1 MAGDGKEP
9 GDGGPVPG
17 PGIVAE
23 AHLNG
28 LGPGG
33 RDLPGPG
40 HTHSPPHQSHQP
52 PPAAQPASQEASSLN
67 TVLDILEGRPAL
79 SDPMSPDCPVPRS
92 REQLQGEDSGIESMD
107 SRSEKSPN
115 QGESPFHGSTE
126 SDMGRTPTYSSSYS
140 GSSGKMSPPVS
151 EISSCDPGP
160 GSGSVS
166 PHSSTFT
173 QPVQSAVSS
182 AAAGPE
188 TNPSK
193 NSFLEESHKKQVT
206 ITTEKEAGPI
216 LNDVV
221 NTGNDLNEAQSNG
234 EATTSKTENGESFE
248 NHKNEVETKSE
259 EVLLRS
265 CDGADDPKLPVAPET
280 NEKAEITNCMHDY
293 ASHNQAQSAEQPA
306 AAGGLKALTGL
317 SSVKMSS
324 APVVTTVN
332 IGGSAVAV
340 RPGLQVPPGAR
351 MVPVKLVT
359 VPGATGNVRMLRVS
373 PVKTCVTPGAL
384 PPRTVVI
391 KSSVLKAV
399 SSHDQVTDLG
409 SGQASLV
416 RFPGAGQP
424 PAPVSD
430 NCDNIEIS
438 ATSQTSQSLSSI
450 VTASSSALLKK
461 SHQVSL
467 TPVEN
472 NSCSLDT
479 NTKAAPVTF
488 QKRASVEDAILGRD
502 APLSV
507 DVTIPNSRLKDLAQ
521 MPSPAQKAAQSVKN
535 GSSSLS
541 KCNGETD
548 TSPSSSH
555 PASDNGTPSSPPKT
569 KTKGKKSSGD
579 SALKSDLF
587 DASESLLR
595 PLLAKEDLSP
605 AASPL
610 PSLESAS
617 VLSLPLINPRK
628 RARRDTGS
636 SVNSVGS
643 DYSSKSGELP
653 VSKRNRATSPAS
665 RRKSQSAERSTG
677 NKSDENQSNN
687 EDKNSNGENMNNTSS
702 IKTKSEIG
710 NGLPEAEGA
719 TKKSKT
725 LERNKGRTSVK
736 NSYNTNM
743 KTESKKPSPKKTDT
757 LVKKMGR
764 PPKLET
770 ATENSMTGPTFDKTG
785 PTKVETQGRRV
796 SARSKKPAKLVLQ
809 KEFMFYTKKN
819 DLDSLEDETTA
830 VVTKRR

>member
-1 MAGDGKEP
+1 MSSRPETAGDKKEKRDVGP

-17 PGIVAE
+17 IAAE

-52 PPAAQPASQEASSLN
+52 QPAAQPASQEQASSLN

-151 EISSCDPGP
+151 EISSCEPGP
-160 GSGSVS
+160 GSVS

-188 TNPSK
+188 TDPSK

-206 ITTEKEAGPI
+206 ITTEKDAGPI

-265 CDGADDPKLPVAPET
+265 CDGADDPKLPVAPDT

-293 ASHNQAQSAEQPA
+293 ASNNQAQSVEQPSTSGA
-306 AAGGLKALTGL
+306 LKAVTGL

-332 IGGSAVAV
+332 IGGSAVAG

-424 PAPVSD
+424 PAPASD
-430 NCDNIEIS
+430 NCDKIEIS

-450 VTASSSALLKK
+450 VTASSSAPLKK

-467 TPVEN
+467 TPVET

-488 QKRASVEDAILGRD
+488 QKRASVEDAILSRD

-507 DVTIPNSRLKDLAQ
+507 DVTTSNSRLKDSAQ

-535 GSSSLS
+535 GSSSSS
-541 KCNGETD
+541 KCNGEAE
-548 TSPSSSH
+548 TSPTSSH
-555 PASDNGTPSSPPKT
+555 PSDNGTPSSPPKT
-569 KTKGKKSSGD
+569 TKGKKSSGD
-579 SALKSDLF
+579 SALKSDLC
-587 DASESLLR
+587 DATESLLR
-595 PLLAKEDLSP
+595 PLLAKEEPSLADLSP
-605 AASPL
+605 SASPL

-628 RARRDTGS
+628 RTRRDTGS

-643 DYSSKSGELP
+643 DLSSKSGELP
-653 VSKRNRATSPAS
+653 ISKRNRATSPAS

-687 EDKNSNGENMNNTSS
+687 ADKNSNGENMNNTSS
-702 IKTKSEIG
+702 NKTKSEIG
-710 NGLPEAEGA
+710 NG
-719 TKKSKT
+719 
-725 LERNKGRTSVK
+725 
-736 NSYNTNM
+736 
-743 KTESKKPSPKKTDT
+743 
-757 LVKKMGR
+757 
-764 PPKLET
+764 
-770 ATENSMTGPTFDKTG
+770 
-785 PTKVETQGRRV
+785 
-796 SARSKKPAKLVLQ
+796 
-809 KEFMFYTKKN
+809 
-819 DLDSLEDETTA
+819 
-830 VVTKRR
+830 

>member
-1 MAGDGKEP
+1 MSSRPETAGDEKEKRDVGP

-17 PGIVAE
+17 IAAE

-52 PPAAQPASQEASSLN
+52 QPAAQPASQEQASSLN

-151 EISSCDPGP
+151 EISSCEPGP

-188 TNPSK
+188 TDPSK

-206 ITTEKEAGPI
+206 ITTEKDAGPI

-265 CDGADDPKLPVAPET
+265 CDGADDPKLPVAPDT

-293 ASHNQAQSAEQPA
+293 ASNNQAQSVEQPSTSGA
-306 AAGGLKALTGL
+306 LKAVTGL

-424 PAPVSD
+424 PAPASD
-430 NCDNIEIS
+430 NCDKIEIS

-467 TPVEN
+467 TPVET

-488 QKRASVEDAILGRD
+488 QKRASVEDAILSRD

-507 DVTIPNSRLKDLAQ
+507 DVTTSNSRLKDSAQ

-535 GSSSLS
+535 GSSSSS
-541 KCNGETD
+541 KCNGEAE
-548 TSPSSSH
+548 TSPTSSH
-555 PASDNGTPSSPPKT
+555 PSDNGTPSSPPKT
-569 KTKGKKSSGD
+569 TKGKKSSGD
-579 SALKSDLF
+579 SALKSDLC
-587 DASESLLR
+587 DATESLLR
-595 PLLAKEDLSP
+595 PLLAKEEPSLADLSP
-605 AASPL
+605 SASPL

-628 RARRDTGS
+628 RTRRDTGS

-643 DYSSKSGELP
+643 DLSSKSGELP
-653 VSKRNRATSPAS
+653 ISKRNRATSPAS

-687 EDKNSNGENMNNTSS
+687 ADKNSNGENMNNTSS
-702 IKTKSEIG
+702 NKTKSEIG
-710 NGLPEAEGA
+710 NG
-719 TKKSKT
+719 
-725 LERNKGRTSVK
+725 
-736 NSYNTNM
+736 
-743 KTESKKPSPKKTDT
+743 
-757 LVKKMGR
+757 
-764 PPKLET
+764 
-770 ATENSMTGPTFDKTG
+770 
-785 PTKVETQGRRV
+785 
-796 SARSKKPAKLVLQ
+796 
-809 KEFMFYTKKN
+809 
-819 DLDSLEDETTA
+819 
-830 VVTKRR
+830 

>member
-1 MAGDGKEP
+1 
-9 GDGGPVPG
+9 
-17 PGIVAE
+17 
-23 AHLNG
+23 
-28 LGPGG
+28 
-33 RDLPGPG
+33 
-40 HTHSPPHQSHQP
+40 
-52 PPAAQPASQEASSLN
+52 
-67 TVLDILEGRPAL
+67 
-79 SDPMSPDCPVPRS
+79 MSPDCPVPRA
-92 REQLQGEDSGIESMD
+92 REQQGEDSGIESMD

-173 QPVQSAVSS
+173 QPVQSAVGS
-182 AAAGPE
+182 AAAGPD
-188 TNPSK
+188 TDPSK
-193 NSFLEESHKKQVT
+193 SSFLEESHKKQVT

-216 LNDVV
+216 LNEVV

-265 CDGADDPKLPVAPET
+265 CDGADDPKLPVAPES
-280 NEKAEITNCMHDY
+280 EKAEITDCMHDY
-293 ASHNQAQSAEQPA
+293 ASNNQSAQEAQEQPSA
-306 AAGGLKALTGL
+306 PAGLKAVTGL

-416 RFPGAGQP
+416 RFPGSGHQAPAG
-424 PAPVSD
+424 PASTD
-430 NCDNIEIS
+430 NCDNTAVIS
-438 ATSQTSQSLSSI
+438 AASSQTSQSLSSI
-450 VTASSSALLKK
+450 VTTASSSSTLLKK

-467 TPVEN
+467 TPVET

-488 QKRASVEDAILGRD
+488 QKRASVEDAILGKD

-507 DVTIPNSRLKDLAQ
+507 DVTASNSRLKDLEQ

-535 GSSSLS
+535 GSSSSS
-541 KCNGETD
+541 KCNGEAD
-548 TSPSSSH
+548 PSPSSSH
-555 PASDNGTPSSPPKT
+555 PASDNTTPSSPPKT
-569 KTKGKKSSGD
+569 TKGKKSSGD
-579 SALKSDLF
+579 SALKNDMF

-595 PLLAKEDLSP
+595 PLLAKEDPAVSAELSP

-610 PSLESAS
+610 SSLDSPS

-628 RARRDTGS
+628 RTRRDTGS
-636 SVNSVGS
+636 SVTSVGS
-643 DYSSKSGELP
+643 DLSSKSGDLP
-653 VSKRNRATSPAS
+653 ANKRNRATSPAT
-665 RRKSQSAERSTG
+665 RRKSQSVERSIG

-687 EDKNSNGENMNNTSS
+687 ADKNSNGENKNNTSS
-702 IKTKSEIG
+702 NKTKSEIG
-710 NGLPEAEGA
+710 NG
-719 TKKSKT
+719 
-725 LERNKGRTSVK
+725 
-736 NSYNTNM
+736 
-743 KTESKKPSPKKTDT
+743 
-757 LVKKMGR
+757 
-764 PPKLET
+764 
-770 ATENSMTGPTFDKTG
+770 
-785 PTKVETQGRRV
+785 
-796 SARSKKPAKLVLQ
+796 
-809 KEFMFYTKKN
+809 
-819 DLDSLEDETTA
+819 
-830 VVTKRR
+830 

>member
-1 MAGDGKEP
+1 MSSRPETAGDEKEKRDVGP

-17 PGIVAE
+17 IAAE

-52 PPAAQPASQEASSLN
+52 QPAAQPASQEQASSLN

-151 EISSCDPGP
+151 EISSCEPGP

-188 TNPSK
+188 TDPSK

-206 ITTEKEAGPI
+206 ITTEKDAGPI

-265 CDGADDPKLPVAPET
+265 CDGADDPKLPVAPDT

-293 ASHNQAQSAEQPA
+293 ASNNQAQSVEQPSTSGA
-306 AAGGLKALTGL
+306 LKAVTGL

-424 PAPVSD
+424 PAPASD
-430 NCDNIEIS
+430 NCDKIEIS

-467 TPVEN
+467 TPVET

-488 QKRASVEDAILGRD
+488 QKRASVEDAILSRD

-507 DVTIPNSRLKDLAQ
+507 DVTTSNSRLKDSAQ

-535 GSSSLS
+535 GSSSSS
-541 KCNGETD
+541 KCNGEAE
-548 TSPSSSH
+548 TSPTSSH
-555 PASDNGTPSSPPKT
+555 PSDNGTPSSPPKT
-569 KTKGKKSSGD
+569 TKGKKSSGD
-579 SALKSDLF
+579 SALKSDLC
-587 DASESLLR
+587 DATESLLR
-595 PLLAKEDLSP
+595 PLLAKEEPSLADLSP

-628 RARRDTGS
+628 RTRRDTGS

-643 DYSSKSGELP
+643 DLSSKSGELP
-653 VSKRNRATSPAS
+653 ISKRNRATSPAS

-687 EDKNSNGENMNNTSS
+687 ADKNSNGENMNNTSS
-702 IKTKSEIG
+702 NKTKSEIG
-710 NGLPEAEGA
+710 NG
-719 TKKSKT
+719 
-725 LERNKGRTSVK
+725 
-736 NSYNTNM
+736 
-743 KTESKKPSPKKTDT
+743 
-757 LVKKMGR
+757 
-764 PPKLET
+764 
-770 ATENSMTGPTFDKTG
+770 
-785 PTKVETQGRRV
+785 
-796 SARSKKPAKLVLQ
+796 
-809 KEFMFYTKKN
+809 
-819 DLDSLEDETTA
+819 
-830 VVTKRR
+830 

>member
-1 MAGDGKEP
+1 M
-9 GDGGPVPG
+9 
-17 PGIVAE
+17 
-23 AHLNG
+23 
-28 LGPGG
+28 
-33 RDLPGPG
+33 
-40 HTHSPPHQSHQP
+40 
-52 PPAAQPASQEASSLN
+52 
-67 TVLDILEGRPAL
+67 LDILEGRPAL
-79 SDPMSPDCPVPRS
+79 SDPMSPDCPVPRA
-92 REQLQGEDSGIESMD
+92 REQQGEDSGIESMD

-173 QPVQSAVSS
+173 QPVQSAVGS
-182 AAAGPE
+182 AAAGPD
-188 TNPSK
+188 TDPSK

-216 LNDVV
+216 LNEVV

-265 CDGADDPKLPVAPET
+265 CDGADDPKLPVAAES
-280 NEKAEITNCMHDY
+280 EKAEITDCMHDY
-293 ASHNQAQSAEQPA
+293 ASNNQSAVQEAQEQPSA
-306 AAGGLKALTGL
+306 PTAGLKAVTGL

-399 SSHDQVTDLG
+399 SSHDQVTDGL
-409 SGQASLV
+409 SPGQASLV
-416 RFPGAGQP
+416 RFPGSGHQA
-424 PAPVSD
+424 PASGPASTD
-430 NCDNIEIS
+430 NCDNTAVIS
-438 ATSQTSQSLSSI
+438 AASSQTSQSLSSI
-450 VTASSSALLKK
+450 VTTASSSSSTLLKK

-467 TPVEN
+467 TPVET

-488 QKRASVEDAILGRD
+488 QKRASVEDAILGKD

-507 DVTIPNSRLKDLAQ
+507 DVTASNSRLKDLEQ

-535 GSSSLS
+535 GSSSSSSS
-541 KCNGETD
+541 KCNGESD
-548 TSPSSSH
+548 TSPSSS
-555 PASDNGTPSSPPKT
+555 DNTTPSSPPKT
-569 KTKGKKSSGD
+569 TKGKKSSGD
-579 SALKSDLF
+579 SALKNDMF

-595 PLLAKEDLSP
+595 PLLAKEDPAVSADLSP

-610 PSLESAS
+610 SSLDSPS

-628 RARRDTGS
+628 RTRRDTGS
-636 SVNSVGS
+636 SVTSVGS
-643 DYSSKSGELP
+643 DMSSKSGELP
-653 VSKRNRATSPAS
+653 ASKRNRATSPAT
-665 RRKSQSAERSTG
+665 RRKSQSVERSIG

-687 EDKNSNGENMNNTSS
+687 ADKNSNGENKNNTSS
-702 IKTKSEIG
+702 NKTKSEIG
-710 NGLPEAEGA
+710 NG
-719 TKKSKT
+719 
-725 LERNKGRTSVK
+725 
-736 NSYNTNM
+736 
-743 KTESKKPSPKKTDT
+743 
-757 LVKKMGR
+757 
-764 PPKLET
+764 
-770 ATENSMTGPTFDKTG
+770 
-785 PTKVETQGRRV
+785 
-796 SARSKKPAKLVLQ
+796 
-809 KEFMFYTKKN
+809 
-819 DLDSLEDETTA
+819 
-830 VVTKRR
+830 

>member
-1 MAGDGKEP
+1 MAGDGKEKRDGGP

-17 PGIVAE
+17 PGIAAE

-188 TNPSK
+188 TDPSK

-293 ASHNQAQSAEQPA
+293 ASNNQAQSAEQRA
-306 AAGGLKALTGL
+306 ASGGLKSVTGL
-317 SSVKMSS
+317 SAVKISS

-373 PVKTCVTPGAL
+373 PVKTCVSPGAL

-399 SSHDQVTDLG
+399 SSHDQVTDLA

-416 RFPGAGQP
+416 RFPGAGQL
-424 PAPVSD
+424 PAPASD

-461 SHQVSL
+461 SQVSL
-467 TPVEN
+467 TPIET

-488 QKRASVEDAILGRD
+488 QKRASVEDAIFGRD

-507 DVTIPNSRLKDLAQ
+507 DVTTSNSRLKDLAQ

-595 PLLAKEDLSP
+595 PLLAKEEQASADLSP

-628 RARRDTGS
+628 RTRRDTGS

-643 DYSSKSGELP
+643 DLSSKSGELP

-677 NKSDENQSNN
+677 NKSDENQLNN
-687 EDKNSNGENMNNTSS
+687 TDKNSDGENMNNTSFN
-702 IKTKSEIG
+702 KNKSEIG
-710 NGLPEAEGA
+710 NG
-719 TKKSKT
+719 
-725 LERNKGRTSVK
+725 
-736 NSYNTNM
+736 
-743 KTESKKPSPKKTDT
+743 
-757 LVKKMGR
+757 
-764 PPKLET
+764 
-770 ATENSMTGPTFDKTG
+770 
-785 PTKVETQGRRV
+785 
-796 SARSKKPAKLVLQ
+796 
-809 KEFMFYTKKN
+809 
-819 DLDSLEDETTA
+819 
-830 VVTKRR
+830 

>member
-1 MAGDGKEP
+1 M
-9 GDGGPVPG
+9 
-17 PGIVAE
+17 
-23 AHLNG
+23 
-28 LGPGG
+28 
-33 RDLPGPG
+33 
-40 HTHSPPHQSHQP
+40 
-52 PPAAQPASQEASSLN
+52 
-67 TVLDILEGRPAL
+67 LDILEGRPAL

-92 REQLQGEDSGIESMD
+92 REQQGEDSGIESMD

-151 EISSCDPGP
+151 EISSCEPGP

-166 PHSSTFT
+166 PHSS
-173 QPVQSAVSS
+173 VQSAVGN
-182 AAAGPE
+182 AAAGPD
-188 TNPSK
+188 TDPSK
-193 NSFLEESHKKQVT
+193 HSFLEESHKKQVT

-216 LNDVV
+216 LNEVV
-221 NTGNDLNEAQSNG
+221 NSGTDLNEAQSNG
-234 EATTSKTENGESFE
+234 EATTSKTENGDSFE

-265 CDGADDPKLPVAPET
+265 CDGADDPKLPVAAET
-280 NEKAEITNCMHDY
+280 NEKAEITDCMHDY
-293 ASHNQAQSAEQPA
+293 ASNNQAQSAEQPTVT
-306 AAGGLKALTGL
+306 GGLKAVPGL
-317 SSVKMSS
+317 GSVKMSS

-416 RFPGAGQP
+416 RFPGSGQP
-424 PAPVSD
+424 PAPASTD
-430 NCDNIEIS
+430 NCDNTVIS
-438 ATSQTSQSLSSI
+438 AASQTSQSLSSI
-450 VTASSSALLKK
+450 VTASSSSTLLKK

-467 TPVEN
+467 TPVET

-488 QKRASVEDAILGRD
+488 QKRASVEDAILGND

-507 DVTIPNSRLKDLAQ
+507 DVTASNSRLKDLEQ

-535 GSSSLS
+535 GSSSSS
-541 KCNGETD
+541 KCNGEAE
-548 TSPSSSH
+548 SNPSSCI
-555 PASDNGTPSSPPKT
+555 PASDSSTPSSPPKT
-569 KTKGKKSSGD
+569 TKGKKSSGD
-579 SALKSDLF
+579 SALKNDMF

-595 PLLAKEDLSP
+595 PLLAKEEPPSVDLSP

-610 PSLESAS
+610 SSLESPS

-628 RARRDTGS
+628 RTRRDTGS

-643 DYSSKSGELP
+643 DLSSKSGELP
-653 VSKRNRATSPAS
+653 ASKRNRATSPAT
-665 RRKSQSAERSTG
+665 RRKSQSAERSIG

-687 EDKNSNGENMNNTSS
+687 ADKNSNGENKNNTSS
-702 IKTKSEIG
+702 YKPKSEIG
-710 NGLPEAEGA
+710 NG
-719 TKKSKT
+719 
-725 LERNKGRTSVK
+725 
-736 NSYNTNM
+736 
-743 KTESKKPSPKKTDT
+743 
-757 LVKKMGR
+757 
-764 PPKLET
+764 
-770 ATENSMTGPTFDKTG
+770 
-785 PTKVETQGRRV
+785 
-796 SARSKKPAKLVLQ
+796 
-809 KEFMFYTKKN
+809 
-819 DLDSLEDETTA
+819 
-830 VVTKRR
+830 

>member
-1 MAGDGKEP
+1 MSSRPETAGDEKEKRDVGP

-17 PGIVAE
+17 IAAE

-52 PPAAQPASQEASSLN
+52 QPAAQPASQEQASSLN

-151 EISSCDPGP
+151 EISSCEPGP

-188 TNPSK
+188 TDPSK

-206 ITTEKEAGPI
+206 ITTEKDAGPI

-265 CDGADDPKLPVAPET
+265 CDGADDPKLPVAPDT

-293 ASHNQAQSAEQPA
+293 ASNNQAQSVEQPSTSGA
-306 AAGGLKALTGL
+306 LKAVTGL

-424 PAPVSD
+424 PAPASD
-430 NCDNIEIS
+430 NCDKIEIS

-450 VTASSSALLKK
+450 VTASSSAPLKK

-467 TPVEN
+467 TPVET

-488 QKRASVEDAILGRD
+488 QKRASVEDAILSRD

-507 DVTIPNSRLKDLAQ
+507 DVTTSNSRLKDSAQ

-535 GSSSLS
+535 GSSSSS
-541 KCNGETD
+541 KCNGEAE
-548 TSPSSSH
+548 TSPTSSH
-555 PASDNGTPSSPPKT
+555 PSDNGTPSSPPKT
-569 KTKGKKSSGD
+569 TKGKKSSGD
-579 SALKSDLF
+579 PALKSDLC
-587 DASESLLR
+587 DATESLLR
-595 PLLAKEDLSP
+595 PLLAKEEPSLADLSP

-628 RARRDTGS
+628 RTRRDTGS

-643 DYSSKSGELP
+643 DLSSKSGELP
-653 VSKRNRATSPAS
+653 ISKRNRATSPAS

-687 EDKNSNGENMNNTSS
+687 ADKNSNGENMNNTSS
-702 IKTKSEIG
+702 NKTKSEIG
-710 NGLPEAEGA
+710 NG
-719 TKKSKT
+719 
-725 LERNKGRTSVK
+725 
-736 NSYNTNM
+736 
-743 KTESKKPSPKKTDT
+743 
-757 LVKKMGR
+757 
-764 PPKLET
+764 
-770 ATENSMTGPTFDKTG
+770 
-785 PTKVETQGRRV
+785 
-796 SARSKKPAKLVLQ
+796 
-809 KEFMFYTKKN
+809 
-819 DLDSLEDETTA
+819 
-830 VVTKRR
+830 

>member
-1 MAGDGKEP
+1 MGP
-9 GDGGPVPG
+9 GDGGPVTG
-17 PGIVAE
+17 PGISGITAE

-40 HTHSPPHQSHQP
+40 HTHSPPHHP
-52 PPAAQPASQEASSLN
+52 PPVAQPASQEASSLN

-92 REQLQGEDSGIESMD
+92 REQQGEDSGIESMD

-173 QPVQSAVSS
+173 QPVQSVGS
-182 AAAGPE
+182 AAAGPD
-188 TNPSK
+188 TDPSK

-216 LNDVV
+216 LNEVV

-234 EATTSKTENGESFE
+234 EATSSKTENGESFD

-265 CDGADDPKLPVAPET
+265 CDGADDPKLPVATEG
-280 NEKAEITNCMHDY
+280 EKAEISNCMHDY
-293 ASHNQAQSAEQPA
+293 ASNNQAHSPEQPTA
-306 AAGGLKALTGL
+306 LSGLKAVSGL

-409 SGQASLV
+409 SCQASLV
-416 RFPGAGQP
+416 RFPGSGQTP
-424 PAPVSD
+424 DPASTE
-430 NCDNIEIS
+430 NCDNAVIS
-438 ATSQTSQSLSSI
+438 AASQTSQSLSSI
-450 VTASSSALLKK
+450 VTASSSTLLKK

-467 TPVEN
+467 TPVET

-479 NTKAAPVTF
+479 STKVAPVTF
-488 QKRASVEDAILGRD
+488 QKRASVEDAVLGTD

-507 DVTIPNSRLKDLAQ
+507 DVTASSSRLKDMEQ

-535 GSSSLS
+535 GSSSSSS
-541 KCNGETD
+541 KCNGEADPIT
-548 TSPSSSH
+548 SSSH
-555 PASDNGTPSSPPKT
+555 PASDKTNPSSPPKT
-569 KTKGKKSSGD
+569 TKGKKSSGD
-579 SALKSDLF
+579 SALKNDMF

-595 PLLAKEDLSP
+595 PLLAKEEPAPSDLSP

-610 PSLESAS
+610 SSLDSPS

-628 RARRDTGS
+628 RTRRDTGS

-643 DYSSKSGELP
+643 DQSSKSGDLP
-653 VSKRNRATSPAS
+653 VSKRNRATSPAT
-665 RRKSQSAERSTG
+665 RRKSQSVERSIG
-677 NKSDENQSNN
+677 NKSDENQSNIA
-687 EDKNSNGENMNNTSS
+687 DKNSNGETKYNN
-702 IKTKSEIG
+702 KTKSEIG
-710 NGLPEAEGA
+710 NG
-719 TKKSKT
+719 
-725 LERNKGRTSVK
+725 
-736 NSYNTNM
+736 
-743 KTESKKPSPKKTDT
+743 
-757 LVKKMGR
+757 
-764 PPKLET
+764 
-770 ATENSMTGPTFDKTG
+770 
-785 PTKVETQGRRV
+785 
-796 SARSKKPAKLVLQ
+796 
-809 KEFMFYTKKN
+809 
-819 DLDSLEDETTA
+819 
-830 VVTKRR
+830 